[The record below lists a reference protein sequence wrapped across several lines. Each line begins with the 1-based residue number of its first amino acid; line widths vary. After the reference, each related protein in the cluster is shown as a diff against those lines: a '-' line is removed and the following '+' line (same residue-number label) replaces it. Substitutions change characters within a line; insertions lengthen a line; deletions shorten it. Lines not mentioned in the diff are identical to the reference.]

1 MSPREAG
8 SEVGVRKGVEETA
21 APPVFHFQNVPT
33 EEIKGRTPEA
43 MKIKFWK
50 PLGSPLK

>member
-8 SEVGVRKGVEETA
+8 SEVEVGKGAEETA
-21 APPVFHFQNVPT
+21 APPVHFQNVPT

-43 MKIKFWK
+43 MKIRFFGNH
-50 PLGSPLK
+50 LALR